1 MAAANTIRFE
11 RLFEVHILHEFYL
24 NNDNK
29 RSYFSLD
36 DNTRAAYLNE
46 LLYSDRYDIW
56 KDISVEP
63 SCETGKMLEDQHLRF
78 VRTKTGFMIGTRV
91 KYLVDKPYPF
101 ITAAPDAPFT
111 FRIRINNPFF
121 RNFSNLSLNTTLPSL
136 YFFSNSNREGTK
148 VFPSLSLPIEEFRS
162 NKTYEQGEVIR
173 TGNDILEAITRT
185 SSSDAVNWRKITA
198 RGIAHEGDRILLPM
212 RFRYTFE
219 SNSDV
224 RQAVFTLKTIDG
236 SGIKTIAVSGV
247 EKLQQVPLD
256 FRVDDSSAR
265 QEIKKGVY
273 NLEITGD
280 NGYQRQEKI
289 ILNPEQYNTRDLGMV
304 EINYTAGDTGY
315 DLLETDGSLKQF
327 HPVFEIRLKS
337 RITFWRYRSNS
348 GLRLTATA
356 KTSPFLTAEN
366 GALKS
371 VMPVPMNAM
380 PMEFLDEDPLI
391 PGVFLPNPPGHSLRM
406 EQNGMIYSDIYIS
419 GIKDLI
425 VEEI

>member
-63 SCETGKMLEDQHLRF
+63 SGETGKMLEDQHLRF
-78 VRTKTGFMIGTRV
+78 VRTKTGFIIGTRI
-91 KYLVDKPYPF
+91 KYLVDKPSPF

-121 RNFSNLSLNTTLPSL
+121 RNFSNLSLNTTLPSR

-185 SSSDAVNWRKITA
+185 
-198 RGIAHEGDRILLPM
+198 
-212 RFRYTFE
+212 
-219 SNSDV
+219 
-224 RQAVFTLKTIDG
+224 
-236 SGIKTIAVSGV
+236 
-247 EKLQQVPLD
+247 
-256 FRVDDSSAR
+256 
-265 QEIKKGVY
+265 
-273 NLEITGD
+273 
-280 NGYQRQEKI
+280 
-289 ILNPEQYNTRDLGMV
+289 
-304 EINYTAGDTGY
+304 
-315 DLLETDGSLKQF
+315 
-327 HPVFEIRLKS
+327 
-337 RITFWRYRSNS
+337 
-348 GLRLTATA
+348 
-356 KTSPFLTAEN
+356 
-366 GALKS
+366 
-371 VMPVPMNAM
+371 
-380 PMEFLDEDPLI
+380 
-391 PGVFLPNPPGHSLRM
+391 
-406 EQNGMIYSDIYIS
+406 
-419 GIKDLI
+419 
-425 VEEI
+425 